1 MKNDSK
7 YLDKQFVAN
16 IKPKLVRDNIPDI
29 IVNQGKRCT
38 FSVLKEEKILEERR
52 KKAIEE
58 LKELKDAI
66 ESQSSIEEIE
76 EEIADFI
83 EIYSFCIMGKY
94 DENILKRIGKKIK
107 IKQQENGSFNKNYYL
122 EKVEFLNE

>member
-1 MKNDSK
+1 MKDDPK
-7 YLDKQFVAN
+7 YLNKDFVLN

-38 FSVLKEEKILEERR
+38 FSVLKEEKIFEERR
-52 KKAIEE
+52 KKVIEE
-58 LKELKDAI
+58 LEELKDAI
-66 ESQSSIEEIE
+66 ESQASIEEIE

-83 EIYSFCIMGKY
+83 EIYSFYVMGKY
-94 DENILKRIGKKIK
+94 DKNTLKRIGEMIK